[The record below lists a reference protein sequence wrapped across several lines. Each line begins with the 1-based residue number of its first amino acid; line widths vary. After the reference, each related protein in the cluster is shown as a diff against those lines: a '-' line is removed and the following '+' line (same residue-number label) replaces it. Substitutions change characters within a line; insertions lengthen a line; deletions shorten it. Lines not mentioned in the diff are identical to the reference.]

1 MVFLAMVSGEN
12 SERGV
17 AAWIEE
23 QRWRLKGIFGFRRDD
38 VPSYSTIQRALQEV
52 DAQELGDKL
61 GAWASQLQQAANG
74 TAWEGLAI
82 DGKTMRGSADGV
94 RGALDVLNA
103 FSQQLGVVLGQ
114 RLVGSKTNEIP
125 EIIPL
130 LEELTLKGVLVTV
143 DVLHTQRET
152 AQAIVEKGG
161 PI

>member
-61 GAWASQLQQAANG
+61 AAWASHTKSGNRIY
-74 TAWEGLAI
+74 AWEN
-82 DGKTMRGSADGV
+82 D
-94 RGALDVLNA
+94 
-103 FSQQLGVVLGQ
+103 
-114 RLVGSKTNEIP
+114 
-125 EIIPL
+125 
-130 LEELTLKGVLVTV
+130 
-143 DVLHTQRET
+143 
-152 AQAIVEKGG
+152 
-161 PI
+161 